1 MEETCIES
9 NDMTSEQKQHIEIMR
24 LVARSF
30 SDTPM
35 ILKGGTSLLLGY
47 GLDRYSED
55 LDFDSTKAINVEARI
70 AQALRTTKI
79 GIESNEIK
87 KDTDTVKR
95 WVLRY
100 KGPDGEG
107 SLKIEVSLRQG
118 DITEDLITE
127 IDGIKIYR
135 VEPLITQK
143 LNAADN
149 RAKVRD
155 LYDIEF
161 LARQYGDHFDQ
172 QQIERLVTMA
182 EDPAEIV
189 ERYKLDHSE
198 DSILSIID
206 LDDLAMEL
214 YDQAERLLAPGS

>member
-1 MEETCIES
+1 MEETTLES
-9 NDMTSEQKQHIEIMR
+9 NGMTPEQKQHIEIMR
-24 LVARSF
+24 LIAQSF

-47 GLDRYSED
+47 GLNRYSED
-55 LDFDSTKAINVEARI
+55 LDFDSTKAINVDARI
-70 AQALRTTKI
+70 VQALRTTKI
-79 GIESNEIK
+79 SIESNEIK

-100 KGPDGEG
+100 KGPDGDG

-118 DITEDLITE
+118 EISEDLITE
-127 IDGIKIYR
+127 IAGIKIYHI
-135 VEPLITQK
+135 ESLITQK

-161 LARQYGDHFDQ
+161 LARQYGDHFNL
-172 QQIERLVTMA
+172 QQIERLVGLA

-189 ERYKLDHSE
+189 ERYMLDHSE
-198 DSILSIID
+198 DSILSFFD
-206 LDDLAMEL
+206 LDDLAMAL
-214 YDQAERLLAPGS
+214 YDQAERLSDPRN